1 MNIRRFVMTLLVGL
15 LVSLLMSGAT
25 CYACSCIPLTFEQ
38 KIEHAEQIFTGKVVG
53 IWHNKKLNQAKVE
66 FGVSSVYKGDV
77 PSVTHVLSST
87 ISSMCGIS
95 FEFGKSYLVFKNS
108 DGTTSICS
116 GTGAINDDEK
126 PLDERLGVPLQ
137 RYDNVSTL
145 AVNDIKLR
153 YHYEE
158 MGSVR
163 IDPKDMALMPLQ
175 DHLFKEMGI
184 ERLSNPDDHEQIRLA
199 KGNKEVTVYT
209 GSNILML
216 KNGPKYMDSI
226 SIKDSGIVYAPLRDL
241 MEELDF
247 SVVWNEQD
255 RSITLSDN
263 NAIVSLPFKKENF
276 SKLEAFQK
284 NVSMHEPDNIRI
296 IRYSIDSG
304 PIYIDLDYRDD
315 SDSIWMQFDPSR
327 DNMTVEKAYKVSCKS
342 MIWEERTWYGKLLS
356 LDGCSDGQKHY
367 LLSVIPDFKP
377 TEETLKEI
385 IKE

>member
-1 MNIRRFVMTLLVGL
+1 MNIRRFVVTLLVGL
-15 LVSLLMSGAT
+15 LVSLVMSGAT
-25 CYACSCIPLTFEQ
+25 CYACSCMPLTFEQ

-53 IWHNKKLNQAKVE
+53 IWHNKKLDQAKVE
-66 FGVSSVYKGDV
+66 FEVSSVYKGDV

-87 ISSMCGIS
+87 ISTKCGIS
-95 FEFGKSYLVFKNS
+95 FQFGNSYLVFKNS
-108 DGTTSICS
+108 DGTTSFCS
-116 GTGAINDDEK
+116 GTGAINDEK
-126 PLDERLGVPLQ
+126 PLDERLSEPLQ
-137 RYDNVSTL
+137 TYDNVSSL
-145 AVNDIKLR
+145 AVNDVKLR
-153 YHYEE
+153 YYYEE
-158 MGSVR
+158 IGSVR
-163 IDPKDMALMPLQ
+163 IDPKDMALMPIQ

-184 ERLSNPDDHEQIRLA
+184 QRLSNPDDHEQFRLT
-199 KGNKEVTVYT
+199 KGNKEVTVFT

-216 KNGPKYMDSI
+216 KNGPKYMNSI
-226 SIKDSGIVYAPLRDL
+226 SIRDSGIVYVPLRDL

-255 RSITLSDN
+255 RSITLNDN
-263 NAIVSLPFKKENF
+263 NAIVSRPLKKENF

-296 IRYSIDSG
+296 VRYSKDSG

-315 SDSIWMQFDPSR
+315 SDSIWVQFDPSR

-342 MIWEERTWYGKLLS
+342 MTWEEGSWSGKLLS

-367 LLSVIPDFKP
+367 LLKVLPDFKP